1 MEKQNPLGVLLEF
14 LNNKKLEISNISLA
28 KVADDFLNYLEKS
41 KDQKSII
48 ENMSEFLWVA
58 SKLALLKSKLALRVE
73 LFEEEDFVDDDSDEL
88 KNKLLEYKKIKEI
101 SLKIRKN
108 LIKEEQLFSRRNK
121 DFFEGEK
128 FNINFK
134 KEELTECFMGLI
146 ERLKKEQR
154 VFYQNKKIRETIK
167 IEDKINQIKAIL
179 TKVKKFNFSKL
190 IREKGN
196 SLEVTVSFLSLL
208 ELFKQGK
215 INIKQNGNFTEMEVS
230 LNQMKIKK

>member
-1 MEKQNPLGVLLEF
+1 M
-14 LNNKKLEISNISLA
+14 
-28 KVADDFLNYLEKS
+28 
-41 KDQKSII
+41 
-48 ENMSEFLWVA
+48 
-58 SKLALLKSKLALRVE
+58 R
-73 LFEEEDFVDDDSDEL
+73 
-88 KNKLLEYKKIKEI
+88 
-101 SLKIRKN
+101 
-108 LIKEEQLFSRRNK
+108 
-121 DFFEGEK
+121 
-128 FNINFK
+128 
-134 KEELTECFMGLI
+134 LI

-179 TKVKKFNFSKL
+179 AKVKKFNFSKL

>member
-128 FNINFK
+128 FHINFK
-134 KEELTECFMGLI
+134 KEELTECFMRLI